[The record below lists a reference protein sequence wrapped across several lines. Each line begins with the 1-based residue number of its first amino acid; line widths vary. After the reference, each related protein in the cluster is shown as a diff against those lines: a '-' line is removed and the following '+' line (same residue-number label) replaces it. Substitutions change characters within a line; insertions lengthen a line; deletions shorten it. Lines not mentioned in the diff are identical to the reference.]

1 MRLIRLLC
9 SAFVAAAFPLAA
21 HAQGYS
27 LCTDLSDLLNLAP
40 QGFATAANDA
50 LAGAECALLPH
61 ADNPSFRCIW
71 KLSKNDEK
79 PGTIWFA
86 KRVQLCVPDWKYS
99 PDYDNPKSPGA
110 VFDSNNLEITVS
122 GLGGGEVA
130 VTVIALKP

>member
-1 MRLIRLLC
+1 MRIARLLC
-9 SAFVAAAFPLAA
+9 LALAAAAVPLAA
-21 HAQGYS
+21 QAQGYS
-27 LCTDLSDLLNLAP
+27 LCADLGDLLNLAP
-40 QGFATAANDA
+40 QGFKTAADDA
-50 LAGAECALLPH
+50 LAGAACALLPRTG
-61 ADNPSFRCIW
+61 NPSFRCIW

-130 VTVIALKP
+130 VTVIAMKP